1 MPLPSS
7 GESKDVSAIN
17 GDILVYNQ
25 EQGGFD
31 QSDKQTYLDL
41 AVHTIFDP
49 LARLATKNDE
59 YSYELTGYTKGF
71 IKTLPLFMKGRLPI
85 AGLLLSYSAD
95 EAKFNDCLKDQV
107 ADLGLGSAKSL
118 VLKGT
123 FMAFGRQGA
132 TPGMTGVGIGL
143 ASRIS
148 DAALTRANYLDK
160 SKNFNLNQGIQTTLS
175 AGFNPTAIAMDAIT
189 FAASDVLWAR
199 VMNHSRGAAW
209 YRPEITH
216 AISGGA
222 MGLTSEFG
230 NELNRQISED
240 GEITPEVLLKRS
252 LVRGAFDAAAGGLG
266 GLQTRRYSRLTP
278 EMRDSHEAK
287 VMARST
293 PFQKG
298 LVADSHQIA
307 LRDGVFI
314 LDKKLPALTT
324 ETWVGWTHTA
334 NGQRIRSIF
343 RPHNGTE
350 AFSHRMQSEIAAYGL
365 QTLGLKMA
373 VPVTVARKV
382 ELNGKTHSGYIQE
395 MEGVSFATFA
405 KNRLGQKQPSKK
417 ELQDL
422 FKSNKPLQES
432 YANAWLH
439 RLIMGEWDNHAL
451 NMTVNQRRNRSPQ
464 VRNIDLGDSLR
475 PAETTMDLTPT
486 PGVRQGYDKINAHL
500 YQKVSSK
507 KFDSATTAYL
517 KDIQRRF
524 STPQGRSELL
534 SVGITPQQSDGL
546 VGRINWLL
554 KAERMPTS
562 REALFYLQ
570 LNDARRALEHWYGK
584 PKARSADDQTN
595 HYE

>member
-1 MPLPSS
+1 MPFPSS
-7 GESKDVSAIN
+7 SESKDVPTAS
-17 GDILVYNQ
+17 GDNLDRGGVYQ
-25 EQGGFD
+25 RSEE
-31 QSDKQTYLDL
+31 SYLDL
-41 AVHTIFDP
+41 AVHAVFDP
-49 LARLATKNDE
+49 LARLTTSSDR
-59 YSYELTGYTKGF
+59 YSDELTDYTKGF

-85 AGLLLSYSAD
+85 AGLLLSYAAD
-95 EAKFNDCLKDQV
+95 EAKVDDCLKDQV
-107 ADLGLGSAKSL
+107 ADASLGSAKGL

-123 FMAFGRQGA
+123 FSAFSRQGA

-143 ASRIS
+143 TSRIS
-148 DAALTRANYLDK
+148 DAALTRSNYLDK
-160 SKNFNLNQGIQTTLS
+160 NMNLNLNQGIQTTLS
-175 AGFNPTAIAMDAIT
+175 AGFNRSAIAMDAIT

-230 NELNRQISED
+230 NELHRQISVD
-240 GEITPEVLLKRS
+240 GKIDPEVLIRRS

-266 GLQTRRYSRLTP
+266 GLQTRMHSKLP
-278 EMRDSHEAK
+278 SAIRDSPEVK
-287 VMARST
+287 TMARST

-298 LVADSHQIA
+298 LVADSDQIA

-334 NGQRIRSIF
+334 SGRKIRSIF
-343 RPHNGTE
+343 RPDNGSE
-350 AFSHRMQSEIAAYGL
+350 SFAHRMQSEIAAYGL

-382 ELNGKTHSGYIQE
+382 EINGKVHSGYIQE
-395 MEGVSFATFA
+395 MEGVSFAAFA
-405 KNRLGQKQPSKK
+405 KNKLRQKQPSKG
-417 ELQDL
+417 DL
-422 FKSNKPLQES
+422 DGLLEKDKSLQES

-475 PAETTMDLTPT
+475 AAETTLDLTPT

-500 YQKVSSK
+500 YKTISRG
-507 KFDSATTAYL
+507 KFDNATTAYL
-517 KDIQRRF
+517 KDIQSRL

-534 SVGITPQQSDGL
+534 SIGITPQQGDGL
-546 VGRINWLL
+546 LGRVNWLV
-554 KAERMPTS
+554 KAERMPIN
-562 REALFYLQ
+562 REAFFYLH
-570 LNDARRALEHWYGK
+570 LNDARRALERWYGK
-584 PKARSADDQTN
+584 PKALSADDQTN
-595 HYE
+595 YYE